1 MNLITVIG
9 LFGAGYIYGDY
20 KRNGPR
26 SYPYHPPY
34 GTGRHPY
41 TIKDYLK
48 EVAMDKMDI
57 LFYGNK
63 KFNKRS
69 EVINRDILEH
79 TFSTRFDAE
88 DKLLEL
94 NDVLDKYGKVTLND
108 YADILELPRNC
119 HREPFG
125 WTDLSSADVV
135 RNRKGGYVIKF
146 PPLEDLYFSKQ
157 REDEYYG

>member
-1 MNLITVIG
+1 MNVITAIG
-9 LFGAGYIYGDY
+9 LFSAGYIYGDY

-26 SYPYHPPY
+26 SYPYHSPY

-63 KFNKRS
+63 KFNKGS

-79 TFSTRFDAE
+79 TFSTRFEAE
-88 DKLLEL
+88 EKLLEL
-94 NDVLDKYGKVTLND
+94 NDVLDKYEKVTLND
-108 YADILELPRNC
+108 YADILELPRTA
-119 HREPFG
+119 RYAYSG

-146 PPLEDLYFSKQ
+146 PPLEDAIYSKQ
-157 REDEYYG
+157 REDKYYD